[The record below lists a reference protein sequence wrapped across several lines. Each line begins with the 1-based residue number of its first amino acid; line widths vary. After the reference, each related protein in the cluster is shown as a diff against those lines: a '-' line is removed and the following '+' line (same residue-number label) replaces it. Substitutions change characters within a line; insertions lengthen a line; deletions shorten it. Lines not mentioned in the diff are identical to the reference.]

1 MDRQSVP
8 NLEELDEKE
17 AYRFLTEL
25 FATQSPEEV
34 YEANHPEDYVMEMPQ
49 SGEAIRGRENLTKFQ
64 EAYPGGAP
72 SIRLRRVLVRDG
84 LWVAELV
91 NDYGGGQ
98 VSDVAM
104 ILELKDGRIWRDR
117 RYYGEPFPAPEWR
130 AQWLE
135 RVEFYGPGSPETSQ
149 QSPGDPGSQDARL
162 RNACRIAWET
172 VTL

>member
-1 MDRQSVP
+1 MAERQSVP

-104 ILELKDGRIWRDR
+104 ILELKDGRIWRDS
-117 RYYGEPFPAPEWR
+117 RYYAEPFEAPEWR
-130 AQWLE
+130 ARWVE
-135 RVEFYGPGSPETSQ
+135 RVE
-149 QSPGDPGSQDARL
+149 L
-162 RNACRIAWET
+162 
-172 VTL
+172 